1 MTWSPAWHYDSA
13 HLVRDASP
21 CRKPHRRLVVSLG
34 RSVASRNGSRG
45 TPTGVLERGIDLF
58 TWSAQHRDMAGADT
72 RRHVQCVCEQTR
84 ASSMKSQ
91 CAHSLGDFRRR
102 QCLVRVAATHQRE
115 RNFGQPFL
123 CALDLY
129 SRAASSSRV
138 DGASP
143 ARSRLAQVSVWVM
156 TSTVLPY
163 RLPEAIKELPAD
175 SVSLTASLTLRELR
189 VQLSHHRWTSK
200 PSAVEV
206 HASGAS
212 YSSTGANVAWNS
224 HTSLQG
230 RLSLKEHETKTSL
243 LL

>member
-1 MTWSPAWHYDSA
+1 MGSVQGSAYSMEHWSKKGSTA

-21 CRKPHRRLVVSLG
+21 CRNPHRRLAVSLG

-143 ARSRLAQVSVWVM
+143 ARSHLAQVSVWVM
-156 TSTVLPY
+156 TSTVLRY

-175 SVSLTASLTLRELR
+175 SVSLTASLRCSVSSECNSPTIDGPVSHLPSKFMRRE
-189 VQLSHHRWTSK
+189 HRTRPPEPTSRGTATR
-200 PSAVEV
+200 PSKDVC
-206 HASGAS
+206 H
-212 YSSTGANVAWNS
+212 
-224 HTSLQG
+224 
-230 RLSLKEHETKTSL
+230 
-243 LL
+243 